1 MRFPTFSLAASAFI
15 FLAALPACRTT
26 AVDPEFLAADA
37 NGDGVIDAAE
47 LDDHVAAR
55 FMTAYDADGDKGIS
69 FGEWAAVNPEA
80 DHAKFKA
87 RDKNGDGKI
96 TMDELLPVVRANP
109 TFGKLMESIDKNGDG
124 VAQPAEAAEF
134 RKHMPEL

>member
-1 MRFPTFSLAASAFI
+1 MRLPTLALALSAISLAI
-15 FLAALPACRTT
+15 LPACRTT
-26 AVDPEFLAADA
+26 GIDPEFLVADA
-37 NGDGVIDAAE
+37 NGDGVIDASE

-55 FMTAYDADGDKGIS
+55 FMTAYDADGDKGIR
-69 FGEWAAVNPEA
+69 FEEWKAVNPDA
-80 DHAKFKA
+80 ARSKFKA
-87 RDKNGDGKI
+87 ADKNGDGKI

-124 VAQPAEAAEF
+124 VAQPSEIAEF